1 MQPILVIASLLDG
14 KGPTG
19 VEMHF
24 KQIIQVA
31 NRFGVETL
39 LVSAQDAKTFR
50 RKIKSLV
57 FRGLD
62 RLSVERAEIWNRGAD
77 GAHLKHLLRHTLNRL
92 SGHPVT
98 IYAQDPLSAQMALAV
113 RKERSCRVVAVV
125 HFNVSEA
132 SEAAIRG
139 WTAQGRPLW
148 RTLLQT
154 ERQVLPRVD
163 QLIFVSDFMRRVVN
177 ERIPELANLPQSVL
191 SNFVSLHVDEVDS
204 GIDLSAD
211 MIAIG
216 TLEPRKNQG
225 FLLRVLSECN
235 ARGKRYTLTIVG
247 DGPDRQRLQHLASEL
262 GVSNQVR
269 FLGFQPNAARLIP
282 RNRLLVHAS
291 QMENLSLVLIE
302 ALFYKRPIL
311 APRVGG
317 IPEVFANGQ
326 EGFYWNL
333 DDPRSAADLLVS
345 VLDDREKWQRMSDRA
360 WETFVSRFHPDVLG
374 KRWLEA
380 LLGLNP

>member
-1 MQPILVIASLLDG
+1 
-14 KGPTG
+14 
-19 VEMHF
+19 VETHF
-24 KQIIQVA
+24 NQIIQLA
-31 NRFGVETL
+31 NRFGVEAM
-39 LVSAQDAKTFR
+39 LVSAQDAKTFWR
-50 RKIKSLV
+50 RIKSLV
-57 FRGLD
+57 VRGLD
-62 RLSVERAEIWNRGAD
+62 RLSVERAIMWDRGAD
-77 GAHLKHLLRHTLNRL
+77 AAHLEHLLRQTLKRL
-92 SGHPVT
+92 TGHPVT
-98 IYAQDPLSAQMALAV
+98 IYAQDPLSTQVALAV

-125 HFNVSEA
+125 HFNISEA
-132 SEAAIRG
+132 SEAVIRG
-139 WTAQGRPLW
+139 WTAAGRPLW
-148 RTLLQT
+148 RTLMQT

-177 ERIPELANLPQSVL
+177 ERIPELANLPQSVI
-191 SNFVSLHVDEVDS
+191 SNFVSLDGDKVDS

-247 DGPDRQRLQHLASEL
+247 DGQDRQRLQDLASEL

-282 RNRLLVHAS
+282 RHRLLVHAS
-291 QMENLSLVLIE
+291 QMENLSIVLIE
-302 ALFYKRPIL
+302 ALAYKRPIL
-311 APRVGG
+311 APPVGG
-317 IPEVFANGQ
+317 MPEVFTNGQ

-333 DDPRSAADLLVS
+333 DDPRTAADRLVS

-374 KRWLEA
+374 KRWMEA
-380 LLGLNP
+380 LLGLKL